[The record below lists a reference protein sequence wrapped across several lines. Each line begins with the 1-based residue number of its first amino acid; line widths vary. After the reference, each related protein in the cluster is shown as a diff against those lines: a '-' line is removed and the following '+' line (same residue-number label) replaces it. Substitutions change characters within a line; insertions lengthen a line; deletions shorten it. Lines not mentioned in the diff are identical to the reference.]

1 MAERSHVTSV
11 DAIDAFRA
19 DLILFLSKVR
29 PTVEE
34 VTMEIHRIR
43 QWLDGD
49 QRQHWVQEI
58 RLLGRRL
65 EEAQQELF
73 TAKLSKLQNATA
85 VQEMTVQRLRRQ
97 LRDAEAKQSTTKR
110 WSRELE
116 DRTDPLAKEVDGL
129 HTFLTI
135 DMARAAAYLDQ
146 VVKKLQDYAAVAPA
160 GGAPA
165 RAPVAAEPPADP
177 AAGAAVPSPARGDL
191 P

>member
-1 MAERSHVTSV
+1 MAEQSHVTSV

-19 DLILFLSKVR
+19 DLILYLNKAR

-34 VTMEIHRIR
+34 VSGEINRMR
-43 QWLDGD
+43 QWLDTD
-49 QRQHWVQEI
+49 QRQHWDQEI

-73 TAKLSKLQNATA
+73 TAKLSQLQNATA
-85 VQEMTVQRLRRQ
+85 VQAMTVQRLRRQ
-97 LRDAEAKQSTTKR
+97 LRGAEEKQHVTKR

-135 DMARAAAYLDQ
+135 DMVRAAAHLDQ
-146 VVKKLQDYAAVAPA
+146 VVKALQAYAAAGPAGGSAAGAAGAAPPAGAPA
-160 GGAPA
+160 GGAGDGSA
-165 RAPVAAEPPADP
+165 AP
-177 AAGAAVPSPARGDL
+177 GDCT
-191 P
+191 

>member
-11 DAIDAFRA
+11 DAIAAFRA
-19 DLILFLSKVR
+19 DLILFLNKAR

-34 VTMEIHRIR
+34 VAGEIHRMR
-43 QWLDGD
+43 QWLDTD
-49 QRQHWVQEI
+49 QRQHWTQEI

-85 VQEMTVQRLRRQ
+85 MQEMTVQRLRRQ
-97 LRDAEAKQSTTKR
+97 MRDAEDKQRITKR

-135 DMARAAAYLDQ
+135 DMVRAAARLDQ
-146 VVKKLQDYAAVAPA
+146 IVKMLEAYARVAPA
-160 GGAPA
+160 GGSAAHAPEAADEPGAPA
-165 RAPVAAEPPADP
+165 TG
-177 AAGAAVPSPARGDL
+177 AGGGGPTPGDRS
-191 P
+191 